1 MRGNRYRDAMEQMRS
16 CGRFVR
22 QPSGATIFL
31 PRTQVEDSSP
41 QDWSLMP
48 EDAAAGMSA
57 GELADLIEFITL
69 PR

>member
-1 MRGNRYRDAMEQMRS
+1 MIFGLVSKSGPDVLL
-16 CGRFVR
+16 VR
-22 QPSGATIFL
+22 QPSGVTIFL

-57 GELADLIEFITL
+57 GELADLIEFITVT
-69 PR
+69 R